1 VRIPDRSPLKLLRGR
16 SDPQGVKRSELS
28 CPICNADVPMNGDE
42 QRGDE
47 VFCTYCGSPL
57 TLKNSRED
65 PEEMELEEDL

>member
-1 VRIPDRSPLKLLRGR
+1 M
-16 SDPQGVKRSELS
+16 RSELS

-57 TLKNSRED
+57 TLKSSRED
-65 PEEMELEEDL
+65 SEEMELEEDL